1 MEADADN
8 DIMRKW
14 PISQSGKNYSAPK
27 HDEDAASIVW
37 TDFVGSQP
45 AGRRSNLFL
54 QTHDFWDKKE
64 ISIRSKN
71 DKIIFLTYWPL
82 SDVVIQLSNLNRHFW
97 CSVYSLTQSKVGS
110 GFEPMTKRSQGSVVG
125 QVVSVLAFYS
135 DDPSSN
141 HAEVNNFPLKLLLKK
156 KEHKQ
161 KVAGI
166 FPFKKI
172 TVLQNNR

>member
-1 MEADADN
+1 
-8 DIMRKW
+8 
-14 PISQSGKNYSAPK
+14 
-27 HDEDAASIVW
+27 
-37 TDFVGSQP
+37 
-45 AGRRSNLFL
+45 
-54 QTHDFWDKKE
+54 
-64 ISIRSKN
+64 
-71 DKIIFLTYWPL
+71 
-82 SDVVIQLSNLNRHFW
+82 
-97 CSVYSLTQSKVGS
+97 
-110 GFEPMTKRSQGSVVG
+110 MTKRSQGSVVG
-125 QVVSVLAFYS
+125 QVVSVIAFYS